1 MRNLSVFIRLLYQF
15 NQRIEW
21 QKVNNLIK
29 NDISCRIAY
38 ATHLYPRPKGRG
50 FTFDVI
56 KKAQMAPFY
65 WTYLFTVLTI
75 CIISNS
81 AKLFT
86 LKQLSHFKVKIF
98 DFTVTKKCYADACTE
113 LEDVA
118 RLQPL
123 QHGMSNKACAEI
135 HLKYNAGQTS
145 IEETDM
151 PQYKAPLRDM
161 QFVLHELLNAED
173 HYAKLPAF
181 QENVSRELVDQYLEA
196 AADFC
201 ENELSPLNQVGD
213 REGCTWNDGVV
224 TTPTGFKE
232 AYQKYIELGFPSLSA
247 EEQYGGQGLPVSL
260 GNVISEMVG
269 TANWAWGMYPGL
281 SHGAVRTLEHH
292 GSDEQKATYLPKLVS
307 GEWTGTMCLTESHAG
322 SDLGIIRTKAEPQAD
337 GSYAISG
344 EKIFISAGEHD
355 MAENIVH
362 IVLARLPGAPKGT
375 KGISLF
381 IVPKFNL
388 NADGSLGE
396 RNGVRCG
403 SIEHKMGIHG
413 NATCVINFD
422 NAKGFLIGPENR
434 GLNCM
439 FTFMNTARIGTAIQ
453 GLSASEGSFQGA
465 LAYAKDRLAMRSL
478 SGPKAPE
485 KEADPIIVH
494 PAVRNMLL
502 TQKAFAEGGRAL
514 VYLLS
519 LHADIVEQGATEE
532 ERKFSDNIL
541 SLLTPIA
548 KAFLTET
555 GSESAKHGVQ
565 VFGGHGFISEHGME
579 QIVRDTRIS
588 CLYEG
593 TTEIQAIDLLGRKV
607 LGTQGAMLK
616 DFTKIIHKFAEANKD
631 NAAMQEFVEPLAAL
645 NKEWGDLTM
654 QIGMRAMQNPEE
666 VGAAAVDYMYF
677 SGYVTLAYLWARMAL
692 VAQEALAAGT
702 TDVDFYNAKVAT
714 ARFYFKKIL
723 PRVRSHV
730 DVIATG
736 VEPLFALDA
745 EHFAF

>member
-1 MRNLSVFIRLLYQF
+1 MRL
-15 NQRIEW
+15 
-21 QKVNNLIK
+21 
-29 NDISCRIAY
+29 
-38 ATHLYPRPKGRG
+38 
-50 FTFDVI
+50 
-56 KKAQMAPFY
+56 FY

-161 QFVLHELLNAED
+161 QFVLHELLNAEE

-593 TTEIQAIDLLGRKV
+593 TTEIQALDLLGRKV